1 MLPYTELV
9 RDTSTA
15 AAEREQLGREVRPG
29 VGDPG
34 MTRRSS
40 SHLAPAISL
49 NSCVLGFLIGCF
61 VFYALHCTG
70 SVDIC
75 IGCETDRA
83 PLPYPPPYI
92 AIHQPRITQISRVPS
107 PTTTATGATRLHTG
121 DRCPGNQLQ
130 LMVLILSAPNGSLRR
145 NAIRGTWLHDTS
157 PELVK
162 LNLRFLIG
170 TRDLAPEQL
179 NPLSSEDEMFHDILF
194 LPDHKEAYSNL
205 TAKVL
210 LGLVWA
216 DKNLEFD
223 YLVKA
228 DDDSYVRIIPLVSAL
243 RKLKCPTLLY
253 WGYFIGH
260 AVPETAGRW
269 AEKHWTICPHYLP
282 YAMGGGY
289 VLARE
294 VVRLIGRFHHHFKLY
309 SNEDVSLGSWLA
321 PFHVTYVHD
330 LRFNTEAASHGCSN
344 DYIISHKEKV
354 RGLYEKYVNIKKNG
368 TMCSEEKEIRPAY
381 IYNWTAASPLE
392 CCERSKGIPVPGALS
407 ITGAPL

>member
-1 MLPYTELV
+1 
-9 RDTSTA
+9 
-15 AAEREQLGREVRPG
+15 
-29 VGDPG
+29 

-40 SHLAPAISL
+40 SHLAPAVSL

-83 PLPYPPPYI
+83 PLPYPPPSL
-92 AIHQPRITQISRVPS
+92 AMHQPSTTLLGKQEGIQQEISRVPS
-107 PTTTATGATRLHTG
+107 PVPTTTAATGATRLHTV
-121 DRCPGNQLQ
+121 DRCPANQLQ
-130 LMVLILSAPNGSLRR
+130 VMVLILSAPNGSLRR

-157 PELVK
+157 PEQVK

-194 LPDHKEAYSNL
+194 LPSHKEAYSNL

-216 DKNLEFD
+216 DNNMEFD

-243 RKLKCPTLLY
+243 RKLKCPSHLY

-260 AVPETAGRW
+260 AAPETAGRW
-269 AEKHWTICPHYLP
+269 AEKHWTLCPHYLP

-289 VLARE
+289 VLGRE
-294 VVRLIGRFHHHFKLY
+294 VVRLIGRFHHHFRLY

-321 PFHVTYVHD
+321 PFNVTYVHD

-381 IYNWTAASPLE
+381 IYNWTAASPLD
-392 CCERSKGIPVPGALS
+392 CCERSKGIPVPGSLS
-407 ITGAPL
+407 ITGRAPL